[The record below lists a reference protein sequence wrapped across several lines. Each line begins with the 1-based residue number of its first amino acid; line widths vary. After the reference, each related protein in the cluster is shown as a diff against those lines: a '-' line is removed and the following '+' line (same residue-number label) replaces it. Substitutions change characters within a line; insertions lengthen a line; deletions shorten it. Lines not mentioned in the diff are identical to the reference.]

1 MHFKKLEIFGFK
13 SFADKTKLHFK
24 PAVSSIVG
32 PNGVGKSNIAEA
44 IRWVLGEQ
52 SARNLR
58 SSKMEDVI
66 FNGTGTREPLSI
78 AEVSLTL
85 SNTEKIL
92 PLDYEEIAVK
102 RKIFRSGENEYFIN
116 KTPCRLKDISSL
128 FLNTGMSNNGY
139 SLIDQRNIGSIISSQ
154 PEGKRAIFEQ
164 VSGVGLYR
172 QKKKDTLKKL
182 TQTEANLVRVSDI
195 VDELQEQ
202 MRILNR
208 DADKARQYQRKLE
221 KLKKL
226 ELNLFTFQYN
236 QFRKEEALF
245 VQKIK
250 GLNEQKEELSRKL
263 EEVVR
268 KNKEQSKEL
277 SSLEKDLT
285 AVYEKKLNLER
296 LIERSSNQLLFSQQQ
311 IREIEKE
318 SRKINIDIKPAKG
331 KIFQLEENIKKKN
344 ILLDEISGIK
354 EAKRKEKKKREISLK
369 EVLEK
374 LNQQEK
380 RLSEYRKE
388 LFSKEEISRELE
400 NFRLSL
406 DKILKEIDEKNEQ
419 LNSIRDFNLLKENMS
434 KAFSELKNRIQ
445 EISLSLLKQKEIDD
459 LFVSVQKSILSWKE
473 KKGILSI
480 AVSNLET
487 ELHSLEEKERMEQE
501 MLEMLKKSLKEER
514 EMERKKEKEIEKL
527 EVRRQ
532 MLNKQIKE
540 LEKKG
545 KDFLLQKGEI
555 EKKITV
561 LKNKRHVLNKVINSE
576 RKEGELKKRLFS
588 LGEDLQNLKIKQ
600 QEVDLEI
607 RNICQRTK
615 EKYKIDVKE
624 LTIHEIDCQKAEEEI
639 EKLNKKLEILGDV
652 SLSTIDEE
660 KRLDERL
667 SFLLKQ
673 KEDLEEA
680 KSCIQRA
687 IIKLDKQAKEMF
699 VQTLEEV
706 EKEFSH
712 FFNLL
717 FLGGEA
723 KIKREGDILNS
734 DIKIIVHP
742 PGKRL
747 QDVLLL
753 SAGERALTAIALLF
767 ALFKIKPA
775 PFCVLDEVDAS
786 LDDSNV
792 DRFVNI
798 LKDFLPRTQFIIITH
813 NKKTISIADV
823 IYGVTMEE
831 KGVSKLV
838 SVDLSKEDDN
848 GKD

>member
-52 SARNLR
+52 SR

-406 DKILKEIDEKNEQ
+406 DKIL
-419 LNSIRDFNLLKENMS
+419 
-434 KAFSELKNRIQ
+434 
-445 EISLSLLKQKEIDD
+445 
-459 LFVSVQKSILSWKE
+459 
-473 KKGILSI
+473 
-480 AVSNLET
+480 
-487 ELHSLEEKERMEQE
+487 
-501 MLEMLKKSLKEER
+501 
-514 EMERKKEKEIEKL
+514 
-527 EVRRQ
+527 
-532 MLNKQIKE
+532 
-540 LEKKG
+540 
-545 KDFLLQKGEI
+545 
-555 EKKITV
+555 
-561 LKNKRHVLNKVINSE
+561 
-576 RKEGELKKRLFS
+576 
-588 LGEDLQNLKIKQ
+588 
-600 QEVDLEI
+600 
-607 RNICQRTK
+607 
-615 EKYKIDVKE
+615 
-624 LTIHEIDCQKAEEEI
+624 
-639 EKLNKKLEILGDV
+639 
-652 SLSTIDEE
+652 
-660 KRLDERL
+660 
-667 SFLLKQ
+667 
-673 KEDLEEA
+673 
-680 KSCIQRA
+680 
-687 IIKLDKQAKEMF
+687 
-699 VQTLEEV
+699 
-706 EKEFSH
+706 
-712 FFNLL
+712 
-717 FLGGEA
+717 
-723 KIKREGDILNS
+723 
-734 DIKIIVHP
+734 
-742 PGKRL
+742 
-747 QDVLLL
+747 
-753 SAGERALTAIALLF
+753 
-767 ALFKIKPA
+767 
-775 PFCVLDEVDAS
+775 
-786 LDDSNV
+786 
-792 DRFVNI
+792 
-798 LKDFLPRTQFIIITH
+798 
-813 NKKTISIADV
+813 
-823 IYGVTMEE
+823 
-831 KGVSKLV
+831 
-838 SVDLSKEDDN
+838 
-848 GKD
+848 